1 MQRKMTLTSA
11 WPDTFF
17 LAARQLIT
25 SSWQKLQWSILA
37 GEDFELSRFHLLA
50 GLLIVALA
58 AGCRAQTTPQAP
70 QDPALTR
77 RIEVLVRS
85 KFSVPPEYAVLLDP
99 RKPSQIPGYDS
110 LTVIFSHG
118 SKTNNVD
125 FLISTDNTKL
135 GRLET
140 FDLQKDPSF
149 NIDVKDRPVRGNPEA
164 KVTIINFDDLEC
176 GYCARMH
183 QTFFPSTV
191 DHYKGLIKFVYK
203 DFPLEEIH
211 PWAVHAAVDA
221 NCLAAQSGSVYW
233 TYVDYLHS
241 HGDEVNGE
249 NRDLK
254 KSFEALDRIARQ
266 EGILGKLDSA
276 KLDACLARQ
285 DEKQVRASAEE
296 AQSLGLEGTPAMF
309 IDGERIPGA
318 LPEAQLWVVI
328 DRALRAAG
336 IQPPP
341 QQPGPPASSPAP
353 AGSGN

>member
-1 MQRKMTLTSA
+1 MSRVH
-11 WPDTFF
+11 F
-17 LAARQLIT
+17 LVSLVAL
-25 SSWQKLQWSILA
+25 
-37 GEDFELSRFHLLA
+37 
-50 GLLIVALA
+50 ALA
-58 AGCRAQTTPQAP
+58 AGCKAQTTAP
-70 QDPALTR
+70 APTDSALTR
-77 RIEVLVRS
+77 RIEVMVRS
-85 KFSVPPEYAVLLDP
+85 KFNIPPDYSVLLGP
-99 RKPSQIPGYDS
+99 RKPSQIPGYES
-110 LTVIFSHG
+110 MPVMLTRNG
-118 SKTNNVD
+118 KTTNID
-125 FLISTDNTKL
+125 FLISADNSKL
-135 GRLET
+135 ARLET
-140 FDLQKDPSF
+140 FDLVKDPSF
-149 NIDVKDRPVRGNPEA
+149 NIDTANRPVRGNPEA

-183 QTFFPSTV
+183 QTFFPTTV
-191 DHYKGLIKFVYK
+191 DHYKGLIKFIYK

-221 NCLAAQSGSVYW
+221 NCLATQNGSVYW

-249 NRDLK
+249 NRDIK
-254 KSFEALDRIARQ
+254 KSFETLDRIARQ
-266 EGILGKLDSA
+266 EATLGKLDSA
-276 KLDACLARQ
+276 KLDACLAKQ

-336 IQPPP
+336 VQPPP
-341 QQPGPPASSPAP
+341 AQPGAPAPSPAP